1 MRVLT
6 HAARQDGFGIV
17 SVLVAIVLLAIGVVT
32 LSSSSAF
39 LVSLRTDASARATA
53 ASIATSY
60 MEEVKRRP
68 TRELASE
75 EPVTVNETGT
85 QDEAGVFVRTL
96 TVGPEA
102 SLPDAARVVVLV
114 EYPAGFG
121 RRRTVELVTIIYQ
134 GLQ

>member
-1 MRVLT
+1 MRVLA

-17 SVLVAIVLLAIGVVT
+17 SVLVAIVLLAIGVVA

-39 LVSLRTDASARATA
+39 LVSLRTDAAARATA

-68 TRELASE
+68 PREVASE
-75 EPVTVNETGT
+75 EPATVNETGR
-85 QDEAGVFVRTL
+85 EAEEGMFVRTL
-96 TVGPEA
+96 TVGPEP
-102 SLPDAARVVVLV
+102 SVPDAARVTVSVQ
-114 EYPAGFG
+114 YPAGFG

-134 GLQ
+134 GP

>member
-1 MRVLT
+1 MRVLP
-6 HAARQDGFGIV
+6 HADPRAGFGIV
-17 SVLVAIVLLAIGVVT
+17 SVLVAIVLLAIGVVA

-68 TRELASE
+68 PRELASE
-75 EPVTVNETGT
+75 EPAAVNETGT
-85 QDEAGVFVRTL
+85 EAEEGTFLRTL
-96 TVGPEA
+96 AVAPDPSA
-102 SLPDAARVVVLV
+102 PDAARVTISV

-134 GLQ
+134 GPQ